1 MCFQL
6 HQVKCGGLLC
16 LLHIHIHSQ
25 ASHALCILWGENH
38 DFSLMMYAVV
48 YITSPIILV
57 GLQLRFSVWIN
68 MMLWGKLVPVLQV
81 IITLKVQNQYLTFNI
96 TIARYLAWRARKR
109 PFMFLNPLS
118 PSSESSPLYWD
129 KLYYGLCDFLFLL
142 LTLLWMR
149 FLCFNNGRVL
159 RWLPFWKVHCLN
171 NVAH

>member
-1 MCFQL
+1 MWGSALF
-6 HQVKCGGLLC
+6 
-16 LLHIHIHSQ
+16 IAYSHSQ
-25 ASHALCILWGENH
+25 SSKSR
-38 DFSLMMYAVV
+38 SLHSLRWKPWLLSDDVCR
-48 YITSPIILV
+48 TSPIILV